1 MTEYFI
7 LKEITPGKLK
17 NFILNYY
24 SFHFFKIQELELD
37 LSLPPIPKR
46 VSISFLSQNSFSGVV
61 ALFLSPPFAN
71 LIILFL

>member
-1 MTEYFI
+1 MIVPSIYLMI
-7 LKEITPGKLK
+7 NLGRIK

-24 SFHFFKIQELELD
+24 SFHFFKIKELELD

-46 VSISFLSQNSFSGVV
+46 VSISFLTQNSFSGVV
-61 ALFLSPPFAN
+61 SLFLSPPFAN